1 MEKGHYGEYTGNARC
16 CKDTKVTKSNYDA
29 TKRDDEAHITY
40 LKEDIKYDN
49 KHSHSDKNMTADEKH
64 ISRLA
69 GDLKYDNKKFK
80 K

>member
-1 MEKGHYGEYTGNARC
+1 MEKGHYGQYTGNARC

-29 TKRDDEAHITY
+29 TKRNDEAHMTY

-49 KHSHSDKNMTADEKH
+49 KHSHSDENMTADEKH